1 MGARLTSL
9 SAAQFE
15 RLLSGSLDG
24 TVLPPPAL
32 RALHAHHEELVRWS
46 GTVSLVGP
54 AFAGELFGRHYAE
67 SLAALPHLPAGPFR
81 LLDLGSGA
89 GFPGLV
95 LAAARPD
102 CEVTLVEARERKW
115 AFLRAA
121 ARRAELSCLCL
132 RATVG
137 AAHQP
142 DLPDRVA
149 VITARALRISRPM
162 LVALA
167 PSLLDDALLILWT
180 GSEAPDLAPG
190 FRLVES
196 SALAGSD
203 RRFLRLY
210 RRSLDE
216 VSP

>member
-1 MGARLTSL
+1 MGAPLASL
-9 SAAQFE
+9 SREQFAACLE
-15 RLLSGSLDG
+15 GAALAPLL
-24 TVLPPPAL
+24 PATIT
-32 RALHAHHEELVRWS
+32 ALHAHYEELVRWS

-54 AFAGELFGRHYAE
+54 AFGEELFGRHYAE
-67 SLAALPHLPAGPFR
+67 SLAALPLLPANPCR

-102 CEVTLVEARERKW
+102 CEVVLAEARERKW

-121 ARRAELSCLCL
+121 TRRAELSSPCL
-132 RATVG
+132 RVTVG

-142 DLPDRVA
+142 ALPDRVA
-149 VITARALRISRPM
+149 VVTARALRISRPM
-162 LVALA
+162 LAALA

-180 GSEAPDLAPG
+180 GGEAPEVPTG
-190 FRLVES
+190 FRPIES
-196 SALAGSD
+196 RPLPGSE

-210 RRSLDE
+210 RRESAE
-216 VSP
+216 EGR